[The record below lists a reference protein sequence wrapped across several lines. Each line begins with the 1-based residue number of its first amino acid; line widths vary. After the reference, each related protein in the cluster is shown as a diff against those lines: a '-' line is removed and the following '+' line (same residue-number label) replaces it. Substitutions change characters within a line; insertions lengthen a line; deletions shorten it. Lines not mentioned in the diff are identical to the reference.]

1 MEMEGVFSTFSKQRC
16 YCRLENLME
25 SRYNRIPGGSA
36 ETIPFTVMINYV
48 VKSTL
53 PCGIPSI

>member
-1 MEMEGVFSTFSKQRC
+1 MFSTFSKQRC